1 MAFLRGI
8 QQQML
13 AAQTTS
19 KCSIRAGAVVL
30 RPAAVL
36 VASRQGRGLVPG
48 ADPCRVLKHPLTAGV
63 RRAFGQA
70 GSAQPAAQ
78 TAPASAR
85 TRNNRDTVALDGAGA
100 QWGSLHPLLIRAV
113 LALGFWQPTEVQ
125 RLALS
130 KAVAPSWQD
139 LLLLAE
145 TGSGKTLAY
154 LLPTLHRVK
163 ELEAKTG
170 VRARPRRPRALVIV
184 PTRELGE
191 QVLKEAKALAHVS
204 KFRSAGAFGGGRR
217 SDQADALVHGCDLLI
232 ATPMRLVSLAEDGL
246 VYFGDVRAVAVDE
259 ADTILTQG
267 FRKELELILMPVRAA
282 ASQAARLH
290 KEWLD
295 QLRTGTL
302 SREAMLHSA
311 TWKDS
316 PFHVDDPGRL
326 QMTLVAA
333 TASSAVSNLVRKIL
347 PEALMLRTSGV
358 HRVPPGVKQRFFDV
372 SEMGQRDALIVNVR
386 ECLKWIAKTLQRS
399 GKGEQE
405 KVGGS
410 IMIFCNTKASC
421 SFVHEQL
428 KAEGIR
434 HASIHGDLSKDER
447 FVQMNMFAE
456 GQVPVLVA
464 TDLASRGMHLQT
476 VRVCNVPHVRA
487 RLHTRSLTHSHHH
500 RTRHATGP
508 RCDQF

>member
-1 MAFLRGI
+1 
-8 QQQML
+8 
-13 AAQTTS
+13 
-19 KCSIRAGAVVL
+19 
-30 RPAAVL
+30 
-36 VASRQGRGLVPG
+36 
-48 ADPCRVLKHPLTAGV
+48 
-63 RRAFGQA
+63 
-70 GSAQPAAQ
+70 
-78 TAPASAR
+78 
-85 TRNNRDTVALDGAGA
+85 
-100 QWGSLHPLLIRAV
+100 
-113 LALGFWQPTEVQ
+113 
-125 RLALS
+125 
-130 KAVAPSWQD
+130 
-139 LLLLAE
+139 
-145 TGSGKTLAY
+145 
-154 LLPTLHRVK
+154 
-163 ELEAKTG
+163 
-170 VRARPRRPRALVIV
+170 
-184 PTRELGE
+184 
-191 QVLKEAKALAHVS
+191 
-204 KFRSAGAFGGGRR
+204 
-217 SDQADALVHGCDLLI
+217 
-232 ATPMRLVSLAEDGL
+232 
-246 VYFGDVRAVAVDE
+246 
-259 ADTILTQG
+259 
-267 FRKELELILMPVRAA
+267 
-282 ASQAARLH
+282 
-290 KEWLD
+290 
-295 QLRTGTL
+295 
-302 SREAMLHSA
+302 MLHSA

-487 RLHTRSLTHSHHH
+487 RLHTHTLTHAHHH
-500 RTRHATGP
+500 HTRPATGP

>member
-8 QQQML
+8 QQRML

-487 RLHTRSLTHSHHH
+487 CLHTHSLTHSHHH
-500 RTRHATGP
+500 HTRHATGP